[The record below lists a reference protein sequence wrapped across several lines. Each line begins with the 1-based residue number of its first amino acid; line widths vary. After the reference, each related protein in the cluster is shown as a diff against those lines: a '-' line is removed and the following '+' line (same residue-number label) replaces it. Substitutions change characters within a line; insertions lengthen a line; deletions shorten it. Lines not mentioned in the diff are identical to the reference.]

1 MSNVIRSLVVK
12 VGADLSDFSNGMKY
26 LSKDLGTMS
35 RNLGK
40 MGASLTK
47 SITVPA
53 IAAATGLGAIAI
65 KAGQAADELIT
76 LSNQTGISVKNLQE
90 LEYASRFVDVE
101 VDTMAKGLA
110 RVTMAVSSANKK
122 GEDYI
127 ELSNGMRIATKDANG
142 ELIDTE
148 DIFYSAVDAIG
159 ALANETD
166 REVAAQEIF
175 GRSYQDIMPL
185 IKAGSGTLKDLAKEA
200 KDLGIIMSDTDVN
213 ALGKFDDSMQQLQA
227 VTVGLRNK
235 VAIALIPALEDLVP
249 VIRDDIVPAVVKFAD
264 SAADLIQKFLELD
277 DKTQKN
283 IIGFAGIVIAAGPA
297 LTIMGK
303 VAGAASS
310 IAKMLSKATAASKG
324 VEKIGPRFLGI
335 NPAIGATLT
344 ILLGIVA
351 AMVELNRQ
359 KEIWD
364 NILGGQGLIE
374 KDLNSVNMAT
384 RYGTDYANNSGS
396 TQGVAYGSAYQNLM
410 GIKPTVSPT
419 TLGRGG
425 TRPEDLKTT
434 IDVGGTITIKG
445 DTSKKEFDV
454 AAQRAQESILNQLAR
469 EQRRNK

>member
-12 VGADLSDFSNGMKY
+12 VGADLSGFSNGMKY

-40 MGASLTK
+40 RGASLTK

-53 IAAATGLGAIAI
+53 IAAAAGLGALAV
-65 KAGQAADELIT
+65 KAGQYADELIT
-76 LSNQTGISVKNLQE
+76 LSNQTGISVKTLQE
-90 LEYASRFVDVE
+90 LEYAARFVDVE
-101 VDTMAKGLA
+101 VEDMQKGLA
-110 RVTMAVSSANKK
+110 KVTKAMGTANKS
-122 GEDYI
+122 GQDYI
-127 ELSNGMRIATKDANG
+127 ELAGGIQVATKDSSG
-142 ELIDTE
+142 QLLDSE
-148 DIFYSAVDAIG
+148 DVFYNVVDALG
-159 ALANETD
+159 AMTNETE
-166 REVAAQEIF
+166 REIAAQELF

-185 IKAGSGTLKDLAKEA
+185 IKAGSGELKDLAKEA
-200 KDLGIIMSDTDVN
+200 HDLGIVMSDTDVN

-227 VTVGLRNK
+227 VTGSLRNK

-264 SAADLIQKFLELD
+264 YAADLIQKFLELD

-303 VAGAASS
+303 VAGAASG
-310 IAKMLSKATAASKG
+310 IATFLSKATAASKG

-335 NPAIGATLT
+335 NPALWATLT
-344 ILLGIVA
+344 ILGGIVV

-364 NILGGQGLIE
+364 NILGGGSLID
-374 KDLNSVNMAT
+374 KNLNPADMAT

-396 TQGVAYGSAYQNLM
+396 TQGVAYGAAYQNLM

-454 AAQRAQESILNQLAR
+454 AAQRAQESILNQLR
-469 EQRRNK
+469 KENRR

>member
-12 VGADLSDFSNGMKY
+12 VGADLSGFSNGMKY
-26 LSKDLGTMS
+26 LSKDLAQAS
-35 RNLGK
+35 KNLGK
-40 MGASLTK
+40 MGATLTK

-53 IAAATGLGAIAI
+53 IAAATGLGAITI

-76 LSNQTGISVKNLQE
+76 LSNQTGISTKTLQE
-90 LEYASRFVDVE
+90 LQYASRFVDVE
-101 VDTMAKGLA
+101 VEDMAKGLNK
-110 RVTMAVSSANKK
+110 VTKAMGTANKN
-122 GEDYI
+122 GADYI
-127 ELSNGMRIATKDANG
+127 ELSGGLKVAMKDSNGQ
-142 ELIDTE
+142 LLDTE
-148 DIFYSAVDAIG
+148 EMFYKTVDALG
-159 ALANETD
+159 AMTNETE
-166 REVAAQEIF
+166 REIAAQELF

-185 IKAGSGTLKDLAKEA
+185 IKAGSGELKDLAKEA
-200 KDLGIIMSDTDVN
+200 HDLGIVMSDTEVN

-227 VTVGLRNK
+227 VTGSLRNK

-249 VIRDDIVPAVVKFAD
+249 IIRDDIVPAVVTFAD

-283 IIGFAGIVIAAGPA
+283 IVGFAGIVIAAGPA

-303 VAGAASS
+303 VAGAASE
-310 IAKMLSKATAASKG
+310 IAKMISKATGASKG

-335 NPAIGATLT
+335 NPALLATLT
-344 ILLGIVA
+344 ILTGIVA
-351 AMVELNRQ
+351 AFLELNRQ

-374 KDLNSVNMAT
+374 KDLNSVDMAT

-425 TRPEDLKTT
+425 TRPEDLKQFLE
-434 IDVGGTITIKG
+434 VGGTVVIKG
-445 DTSKKEFDV
+445 DTNKTEFSV
-454 AAQRAQESILNQLAR
+454 AEQRARESIMNQLR
-469 EQRRNK
+469 KENRR

>member
-76 LSNQTGISVKNLQE
+76 LSNQTGISTKTLQE
-90 LEYASRFVDVE
+90 LQYASRFVDVE
-101 VDTMAKGLA
+101 VEDMAKGLNK
-110 RVTMAVSSANKK
+110 VTKAMGTANKN
-122 GEDYI
+122 GADYI
-127 ELSNGMRIATKDANG
+127 ELSGGLKVAMKDSNGQ
-142 ELIDTE
+142 LLDTE
-148 DIFYSAVDAIG
+148 EMFYKTVDALG
-159 ALANETD
+159 AMTNETE
-166 REVAAQEIF
+166 REIAAQELF

-185 IKAGSGTLKDLAKEA
+185 IKAGSGELKDLAKEA
-200 KDLGIIMSDTDVN
+200 HDLGIVMSDTDVN

-227 VTVGLRNK
+227 VTAGLRNK

-249 VIRDDIVPAVVKFAD
+249 VVRDDIVPAVVKFAD

-303 VAGAASS
+303 VAGAASN

-335 NPAIGATLT
+335 NPALGATLI
-344 ILLGIVA
+344 ILTGIVT
-351 AMVELNRQ
+351 AMMELNRQ

-364 NILGGQGLIE
+364 NILGGQGLID
-374 KDLNSVNMAT
+374 KNLNPADMAT
-384 RYGTDYANNSGS
+384 RYGTDYAFNSGS
-396 TQGVAYGSAYQNLM
+396 TQGVAYAGTLQSLNGGRPTPSAT
-410 GIKPTVSPT
+410 I
-419 TLGRGG
+419 LGRGG

>member
-1 MSNVIRSLVVK
+1 
-12 VGADLSDFSNGMKY
+12 
-26 LSKDLGTMS
+26 
-35 RNLGK
+35 

-65 KAGQAADELIT
+65 KAGQAADNLIT
-76 LSNQTGISVKNLQE
+76 LANQTGISTQTLQE
-90 LEYASRFVDVE
+90 LEYASRFVDVS
-101 VDTMAKGLA
+101 VDDMAKGLNK
-110 RVTMAVSSANKK
+110 VTKAMGIANE
-122 GEDYI
+122 GNLDYI
-127 ELSNGMRIATKDANG
+127 ELAGGLQVAMKDSNGQ
-142 ELIDTE
+142 LLDTE
-148 DIFYSAVDAIG
+148 EMFYKTVDALG
-159 ALANETD
+159 AMTNETE
-166 REVAAQEIF
+166 REIAAQELF

-185 IKAGSGTLKDLAKEA
+185 IKAGSGELKDLAKEA
-200 KDLGIIMSDTDVN
+200 HDLGIVMSDTDVN

-227 VTVGLRNK
+227 VTGSLRNK

-297 LTIMGK
+297 LTVMGK

-310 IAKMLSKATAASKG
+310 IAKFLSKATAASRG
-324 VEKIGPRFLGI
+324 VEEIGPRFLGI
-335 NPAIGATLT
+335 NPALLATLT
-344 ILLGIVA
+344 ILTGIVA
-351 AMVELNRQ
+351 AFLELNRQ
-359 KEIWD
+359 KEIWE
-364 NILGGQGLIE
+364 NILGGEPLIE
-374 KDLNSVNMAT
+374 KNLNSVDMAT

-425 TRPEDLKTT
+425 TRPEDLKQFLE
-434 IDVGGTITIKG
+434 VGGTVVIKG
-445 DTSKKEFDV
+445 DTNKTEFNV
-454 AAQRAQESILNQLAR
+454 ADQRAREAIINQLAR